1 MEPHPKLPSP
11 FISRRRSL
19 IKTSAEIVSEAR
31 QSLRVPH
38 TQRPFTPGDAQRL
51 LFGGTSPRA
60 CHDNRPPSTFSL
72 SSQHFNAPD
81 SRPGSGTRLSPL
93 DHKPKLPNLFSG
105 EDPIK
110 AVPRPPTVPMA
121 EKRGLMGARGRL
133 LRAGSLTLLPPVE
146 RNIHEK
152 KSPKGH
158 ICEGHA
164 EVCSSGPRKQGP
176 RRTAS
181 ESHIDPPGVDSGVG
195 PATGRRTGDNTSAD
209 EEEAIWDS
217 TVAPLLLQLE
227 AAGAAEQSVE
237 VMCSLCDSVHDSLA
251 KGNMLGRKCKRRS
264 SLLRTLF
271 RFIDWDSAKL
281 NLHVAKLCLALSV
294 SGNNLLNICK
304 LVFKISRSES
314 NDRFFQDSSII
325 GAPPTP
331 VLTLVIASSLA
342 VNSLCPDSLL
352 AVLLSEDVSASGDA
366 VLYAVGTLK
375 FISGNKAILQLL
387 LDKKVLSVAQ
397 KLLRSLCQL
406 QENHLTT
413 AGHILVQLT
422 VLLRNLADQP
432 ESRPLFVSHTI
443 LPELCQVLRRHS
455 QDQDVCTNVSRIF
468 SKLSSYT
475 ECRLSLAQTPGCFQ
489 LFLELLSKH
498 LQKKDLVVRLLFTL
512 GNLASKSDEARLQIF
527 QCEGCVDTLLR
538 LYDTYQQR
546 ANAPADQDVLV
557 KLVCLVANMCIH
569 PDVGPEF
576 GSNGTCV
583 QLLLETLELLSVQEN
598 KELLVIVAVTINNL
612 SFYLQRSSVLQQRQL
627 TVCRLMLKLMLSSDM
642 DAVLEATRVYG
653 NLTNEKAARD
663 FIMQNKV
670 HRFLVTLLDSKS
682 PEVCYSASGV
692 LINLALDPPSRA
704 SLSQEGAASKLVD
717 CLKDFGAG
725 DWQLSGRVCQALWNL
740 AGCGRSMML
749 LQSEEK
755 ESLLDILSFFC
766 DKQNTAGD
774 EADSHLACWELDFLP
789 VAHKLLQTLQPEQ

>member
-1 MEPHPKLPSP
+1 MEHQPKPPSP

-31 QSLRVPH
+31 RSLRVPH
-38 TQRPFTPGDAQRL
+38 TQRPFTPGDGQRQ
-51 LFGGTSPRA
+51 LFGGTSIRA
-60 CHDNRPPSTFSL
+60 CHENRPPSTFSL
-72 SSQHFNAPD
+72 SSQNFYAPD

-93 DHKPKLPNLFSG
+93 DHPKLPNLCSG

-110 AVPRPPTVPMA
+110 AIPRPPTVPMA

-146 RNIHEK
+146 RNTHEK
-152 KSPKGH
+152 KSPRGH
-158 ICEGHA
+158 VCEGHT
-164 EVCSSGPRKQGP
+164 EVCGSKQGP

-195 PATGRRTGDNTSAD
+195 PTTGRRTGDNTSTD
-209 EEEAIWDS
+209 EEEAIWNS
-217 TVAPLLLQLE
+217 AVAPLLLQLE

-237 VMCSLCDSVHDSLA
+237 VTCSLCDSVLDSLA
-251 KGNMLGRKCKRRS
+251 KANLLGRKCKRRS
-264 SLLRTLF
+264 CLLRTLF
-271 RFIDWDSAKL
+271 RFIDLDSAKL

-325 GAPPTP
+325 
-331 VLTLVIASSLA
+331 
-342 VNSLCPDSLL
+342 DSLL
-352 AVLLSEDVSASGDA
+352 AVLLSEDATTSGEA
-366 VLYAVGTLK
+366 LLYVVGALK
-375 FISGNKAILQLL
+375 FISGNKAILRLL
-387 LDKKVLSVAQ
+387 LDKKIFSVAQ
-397 KLLRSLCQL
+397 KLLRSLSQL
-406 QENHLTT
+406 QEEHLTI

-432 ESRPLFVSHTI
+432 ESRPLFVSHAI
-443 LPELCQVLRRHS
+443 LPELCQVLRRHR

-475 ECRLSLAQTPGCFQ
+475 ECRLSLAQTPGCYQ

-498 LQKKDLVVRLLFTL
+498 LQKKDLVVRFLFTL
-512 GNLASKSDEARLQIF
+512 GNLASKSHEARLQMF

-538 LYDTYQQR
+538 LYDSNQR
-546 ANAPADQDVLV
+546 RPTAQGGEDVLV
-557 KLVCLVANMCIH
+557 KLVCLLANMCIH
-569 PDVGPEF
+569 PDVGPEL
-576 GSNGTCV
+576 GSNVTCV
-583 QLLLETLELLSVQEN
+583 QLLMETLELLSVQEN
-598 KELLVIVAVTINNL
+598 KELLVNVAVTINNL
-612 SFYLQRSSVLQQRQL
+612 SFYLDKSTELQKRLL

-642 DAVLEATRVYG
+642 DSVLEATRVFG

-692 LINLALDPPSRA
+692 LINLALDPPSRLGLA
-704 SLSQEGAASKLVD
+704 QEGAASKLLD

-740 AGCGRSMML
+740 IGCGRSVML
-749 LQSEEK
+749 LQREEK
-755 ESLLDILSFFC
+755 ESLLDILSFYC
-766 DKQNTAGD
+766 DKQNMAGH
-774 EADSHLACWELDFLP
+774 EADWHLACWELDFLP
-789 VAHKLLQTLQPEQ
+789 VAHKLLQTLQPEH